1 MYVVNLFEIAD
12 QRRLACQ
19 YRLLRVGGIP
29 EGGKYEHY
37 PNQLVKGLS
46 YGLQRPVAL
55 LRRSGA
61 LHVAIPR
68 DAPLPAP
75 EFQLTPPV
83 ALRFLAAAFQ
93 SELYGSRELWGD
105 KYTYYWKRPR
115 REVGHMQIF
124 EGFSFRVVAV
134 NSTQLALCLDVTY
147 KYADARWFTD
157 FANGDMGDYQM
168 RHFLYHFG
176 NKWYP
181 VQFLNPTGRSI
192 REQKFIAW
200 GETHLVYDYTIEK
213 CGECPPAW
221 IQRLNPNGPAIL
233 YRYPGSQKES
243 YGAAQLCKLL
253 YRTSDPQVVR
263 LHHYSILS
271 PEERWRK
278 ILQTVRRHFATAH
291 LGEVPVKLS
300 DSPLRVASRP
310 FPIPSFEFGR
320 NAKLQ
325 VKRHK
330 DDEGIP
336 LKRLGVE
343 RMNLL
348 SDPQGGTF
356 TSTPFDTQYV
366 LLPTSM
372 PSQIQDDLIGR
383 KTSGDFVPGRVI
395 ESVGALYPHPYSPLP
410 ILYDDKDRRTLAS
423 QVDAIQ
429 EALDRA
435 NVKRGYV
442 LLVLPEKPHPKL
454 HNKIK
459 RARWSDLQLK
469 CARSL
474 SDQPKKKAIRNF
486 YTQRDDGEWFV
497 SDADEQDYASYLRY
511 LALGILLVNR
521 KWPFMPAE
529 PLHNDLYVGVDALN
543 HVAGFT
549 FFYPAEGKCHFAD
562 YPIKQPEK
570 ISKREMEKAVY
581 EQLGLLLQDCT
592 RPPRSIVFI
601 RDGNSYGCE
610 RSGAGNGLK
619 RLADERCLSGNLR
632 TGTVEVHKK
641 SAIPLRLLD
650 TQLSEVRNPSVGSPY
665 VLNTK
670 EGFICNTGYPF
681 RLKGTVRPLHL
692 KIVDGALDIELILE
706 DVFAQALLAWSAPDR
721 CLRLPITISLC
732 DLFLQPIASVAE
744 EDDDEDLEDD
754 EEELAEEMSTASA
767 GRR

>member
-29 EGGKYEHY
+29 EGDKYEHY

-75 EFQLTPPV
+75 EFQLTPHVAVLEPLDELFTLDLGRLDQETLPV

-459 RARWSDLQLK
+459 RALWSDLQFK

-521 KWPFMPAE
+521 KWPFMP
-529 PLHNDLYVGVDALN
+529 
-543 HVAGFT
+543 
-549 FFYPAEGKCHFAD
+549 
-562 YPIKQPEK
+562 
-570 ISKREMEKAVY
+570 
-581 EQLGLLLQDCT
+581 
-592 RPPRSIVFI
+592 VFI